1 MRGCV
6 SKRGNKFCYV
16 VEIGK
21 NAEGKR
27 RQQSKSG
34 FTKKEDA
41 EKALTQVLHDLGM
54 GTHIKPTT
62 EKLGSF
68 FLEVW
73 LPHKKQHIR
82 PGSYKYY
89 YWNITGYI
97 VPRLGNIGLDKLT
110 PQHLVSL
117 YNDLQYGERKLAPQ
131 TIKHLHKVLNDGME
145 TACKWGM
152 INKNVVKLVK
162 PPSVPRGEMKVW
174 TEGQLVQFLDLVK
187 PIRYY
192 IYFMLAA
199 TTGMR
204 RGEVLGLR
212 WEDIDLDEAKLTVR
226 RSLSRGYQ
234 GYIIQEPKTTAG
246 IRTVALPKQTV
257 VALRQHKVQQ
267 AKEKL
272 AAGPDYED
280 AGFVAMTMFGTLMKP
295 QQLEEAWY
303 KALVQSGLPKI
314 RFHDLR
320 HTHAS
325 LLLRRGVHVKIVS
338 ERLGHSNITI
348 TLNTYSHLLPG
359 MQEEAAT
366 KMDELLNNAA
376 TDSPTIQHL

>member
-6 SKRGNKFCYV
+6 SKRGSSWGYV
-16 VEIGK
+16 AEIGN

-34 FTKKEDA
+34 FSTKQEA
-41 EKALTQVLHDLGM
+41 EKALAQVLHELDG
-54 GTHIKPTT
+54 GTHTKPTK
-62 EKLGSF
+62 EKIGRF

-73 LPHKKQHIR
+73 LPHKKQHIC
-82 PGSYKYY
+82 PGTYKYY
-89 YWNITGYI
+89 YWYITGYI

-110 PQHLVSL
+110 PQHLISL
-117 YNDLQYGERKLAPQ
+117 YDDLKYGERKLAPQ
-131 TIKHLHKVLNDGME
+131 TIKHLHKILSDGME
-145 TACKWGM
+145 TACKWGL
-152 INKNVVKLVK
+152 IRNNTVKLVK

-174 TEGQLVQFLDLVK
+174 TEEQLICFLEQVK
-187 PIRYY
+187 STRYY
-192 IYFMLAA
+192 VYFLLAA

-212 WEDIDLDEAKLTVR
+212 WEDIDFDTAKLTVR
-226 RSLSRGYQ
+226 RSLSRGYK
-234 GYIIQEPKTTAG
+234 GHTIQELKTAAG
-246 IRTVALPKQTV
+246 IRTVTLPQQTV
-257 VALRQHKVQQ
+257 AALRKHKLHQ

-272 AAGPDYED
+272 AAGAGYED
-280 AGFVAMTMFGTLMKP
+280 AGFVAMTTFGTLMKP

-303 KALVQSGLPKI
+303 KALKQSELPKI

-320 HTHAS
+320 HGHAS
-325 LLLRRGVHVKIVS
+325 LLLKAGIHIKIIS

-359 MQEEAAT
+359 MQQEAAE
-366 KMDELLNNAA
+366 KMDELLTSAA
-376 TDSPTIQHL
+376 AALPKA